1 MRAQQ
6 LAIVQILEIEVATIN
21 TDRKQVHLGAVVG
34 ASASTDSLGRIQHLR
49 FKSSILL
56 VLEVPGH
63 LLRLPHHL
71 QTCLLRFF
79 ISSLR

>member
-1 MRAQQ
+1 MSAQQ
-6 LAIVQILEIEVATIN
+6 LAIVQVLDIEVTTIN
-21 TDRKQVHLGAVVG
+21 TDREEIHLGAVGRTPV
-34 ASASTDSLGRIQHLR
+34 SSYSLGRVHHLR

-71 QTCLLRFF
+71 QAGFLRFF
-79 ISSLR
+79 ISSLG